1 MKISEL
7 KAEIKAAALENQK
20 LFPNPAV
27 PNGTDEDSINSFFW
41 FATKEGWDY
50 WKKLHL
56 SDSKELKNDVFVGP
70 SAGKSKTTSKDKKES
85 TDIGI
90 TEDEDPFYVW
100 LKQSGADAYILNTA
114 KNSKKAVSREENFE
128 RVVNE
133 TLQQIKDTLLIKG
146 KEYRRNGDV
155 FHNFNE
161 GAKRTSQTPEKVLQG
176 FALKHDVSV
185 NDMITDLAE
194 GINPTT
200 AAVNEKMNDIL
211 IYNILL
217 KAMLLN
223 RAQ

>member
-1 MKISEL
+1 MRISEL

-20 LFPNPAV
+20 RFPSKLIKN
-27 PNGTDEDSINSFFW
+27 NDRIDSFRW
-41 FATKEGWDY
+41 WPTAEGFGY
-50 WKKLHL
+50 WCDLHV
-56 SDSKELKNDVFVGP
+56 SIFKHPKANVFVGP
-70 SAGKSKTTSKDKKES
+70 SAGKSKNISKDKKES
-85 TDIGI
+85 IDLSATK
-90 TEDEDPFYVW
+90 EDVPFQVW
-100 LKQSGADAYILNTA
+100 LKQSDADDHILRTA
-114 KNSKKAVSREENFE
+114 KNSEKAVSPEENFE
-128 RVVNE
+128 RVVSD

-185 NDMITDLAE
+185 NDMVTDLAA
-194 GINPTT
+194 GVNPTV

>member
-1 MKISEL
+1 MRISEL

-20 LFPNPAV
+20 L
-27 PNGTDEDSINSFFW
+27 
-41 FATKEGWDY
+41 EG
-50 WKKLHL
+50 
-56 SDSKELKNDVFVGP
+56 SVFVGP
-70 SAGKSKTTSKDKKES
+70 SAGKSKIITKDKKES
-85 TDIGI
+85 TDLGI
-90 TEDEDPFYVW
+90 TENEDPFYVW

-114 KNSKKAVSREENFE
+114 KNSEKAVSQEENFE

-194 GINPTT
+194 GVTPTE

>member
-7 KAEIKAAALENQK
+7 KAEIKVLALENQK

-41 FATKEGWDY
+41 FATKEGWEY

-70 SAGKSKTTSKDKKES
+70 PAGKSKTTSKDKKE
-85 TDIGI
+85 T
-90 TEDEDPFYVW
+90 
-100 LKQSGADAYILNTA
+100 
-114 KNSKKAVSREENFE
+114 VSQEENFE

-161 GAKRTSQTPEKVLQG
+161 GAKRTNQTPEKVLQG

-194 GINPTT
+194 GITPTA